1 MHEKNSQFIL
11 LKIPPNL
18 PSLLGKIHALSIEVL
33 IRINYGG
40 CIDVAVGLSSCAML
54 KLQFFT
60 CLPEIDQS
68 EGKGTLFFR
77 AWKRYF
83 GRKAYINGIPPGWLG
98 GTMIVKRAM
107 SNSTRKIKI
116 KRNALWTLENN
127 EIHTCRHTPSD
138 ILKYINEPKHDKTN
152 KMTRAPSE
160 DSDLILDVRTV

>member
-18 PSLLGKIHALSIEVL
+18 LSLLGKIHALSIEVL

-77 AWKRYF
+77 A
-83 GRKAYINGIPPGWLG
+83 
-98 GTMIVKRAM
+98 
-107 SNSTRKIKI
+107 
-116 KRNALWTLENN
+116 
-127 EIHTCRHTPSD
+127 
-138 ILKYINEPKHDKTN
+138 
-152 KMTRAPSE
+152 
-160 DSDLILDVRTV
+160 